1 MKAILEKYVD
11 QPIGINILGTNH
23 VDEVM
28 LKSVSESYFS
38 VLHEQDGNSYHIPY
52 IHVLHVAEN
61 ESGVKE
67 GKFLYRIKTSLP
79 VFVRLGPAFDYLVG

>member
-1 MKAILEKYVD
+1 MKEILDKFVG
-11 QPIGINILGTNH
+11 QKIGINILGTAH
-23 VDEVM
+23 VDEVT
-28 LKSVSESYFS
+28 LKSASDTFFS
-38 VLHEQDGNSYHIPY
+38 VFHEDDGNLYHIPF

-61 ESGVKE
+61 EAGVKE

>member
-1 MKAILEKYVD
+1 MEDILEKFVG
-11 QPIGINILGTNH
+11 QKIGINILGTNH
-23 VDEVM
+23 VDEVT
-28 LKSVSESYFS
+28 LKSASEGYFS
-38 VLHEQDGNSYHIPY
+38 VFHEEDGNLYHIPF

-67 GKFLYRIKTSLP
+67 GKFLYRIKTGLP